1 MPKLRGIEVRG
12 PDAKECLD
20 PIGDLLSKNNFTIE
34 KDFANARRLGYGQ
47 FIWSTAEYLD
57 D

>member
-12 PDAKECLD
+12 QDAKECLE
-20 PIGDLLSKNNFTIE
+20 PIRSLLSEKNFTIE
-34 KDFANARRLGYGQ
+34 RDFDNACRLGYGQ